1 MATQSVKIPVELQLN
16 NIQGQINN
24 LRKALSGVKE
34 GTSAYKSLNTVLQ
47 QLERQFT
54 AVQVESK
61 RAFTSQGQINHFA
74 SNIEKLGN
82 LASTFQ
88 ERMSEVDLK
97 DFNIDLTAFNAAE
110 KKVKDLSAELEQ
122 LKSGKI
128 GQKVFDNLG
137 LEELSKKLKI
147 DVTKDSLFSEVI
159 LELDEAYRAI
169 DESIDKMYQQA
180 ERAKDVRQQFAK
192 GLGKSIGKGEFSKDI
207 EALAKANSTT
217 SITAASRDSATT
229 DLLASLGLNLK
240 GVKSS
245 GNTAAEY
252 ISSVTQSISAKI
264 KEHNAKVQKEIN
276 SLTKTKSDLEDALD
290 LVSELKNNGQKNLSQ
305 EDKDNIFNLTGVNI
319 SQKSI
324 ESAQTHLN
332 DLIRK
337 SLAATQKQESSLIKI
352 DNATIQQA
360 ATNAAKQ
367 LQIDS
372 KLQAKAFVLE
382 VTKLLQAGGM
392 QQSAKDLEM
401 LPGEELPGYISR
413 LTEMVRQRGIELR
426 EEYSNIITGIRT
438 QEDLLGQTADVQLN
452 LSEENLD
459 RATLQ
464 IPQVKEDLDEAKEGL
479 KQAGQAAKDSVTSVR
494 QVGDAYE
501 EIGKDVDTAGD
512 KARGA
517 AQQLDQMTES
527 TRRLEGVKNVIRQ
540 WFGFNEVINLTKRA
554 IRDAVGNIKELDSVM
569 TEIAVVTDMTQKEL
583 WGQIDTY
590 SKMAQQYGVAT
601 TGVYEVSM
609 LYYQQGLQTAEVM
622 KMTEETLKMA
632 KIAGL
637 DYAEATDYM
646 TVAIRGFKME
656 MSDAQRVVDVYSN
669 LAAISA
675 SDTEELAV
683 AMSKTASS
691 AEAVGSSFENT
702 SAMIALMVETTRE
715 APENIGSALKSIISR
730 FGEMTTDPTKLVDSE
745 GEVMSL
751 NKVDKALRSVGISL
765 QDAQGNFRDFDDVI
779 LELSASWDT
788 IDRNTQR
795 YIATIMAG
803 NRQQSRFLALVGNN
817 ERLVELSE
825 EAANSEGAA
834 AIQTAKT
841 MDSIASKVE
850 QVKTSLQQFYSSM
863 GFEEIFKGALDWI
876 NKILNN
882 INKMSKV
889 QAFTS
894 IFNIIKSLKN
904 VVMGM
909 FNLFE
914 GRIQKISKSFQ
925 LNPDDKK
932 ARSIV
937 ELLGS
942 FIDKTLTKVHI
953 IKVDTKQAEA
963 QIANLGNKA
972 NKPLVLTGLQ
982 LSNIEQVIDGQMD
995 LSQLDP
1001 QVRELINAGKIPLS
1015 KDFKEKIQNTIG
1027 FDGDNDNEQFEVT
1040 AESIRKLGMAADKA
1054 SGELRKI
1061 EGEEDDNPTP
1071 SKKKGEQPATRKTQ
1085 VAATL
1090 LTSAATVL
1098 STAGAALTAAAL
1110 AIKDSSKAA
1119 VEKSKTQSGWGNILS
1134 GVGAGIG
1141 TGVTAGMAIG
1151 GPYGAIIGVILGAI
1165 TSLLGGAGTGISQL
1179 IDGYNYT
1186 IKEKISNAEDQ
1197 LNELRSIETQKKAEE
1212 ASLKTS
1218 LSELKS
1224 LEKAQYDSAQAAQ
1237 AYKGKMN
1244 EIAEKYPDLISGY
1257 DATGNAIIS
1266 AVALEEKL
1274 ANARLATAQASGNAA
1289 EKEWWIAELRR
1300 RGAET
1305 LLNSVFSPERDFF
1318 ESKIFDEHTIT
1329 SSQMA
1334 NYLAGGEMSYSDLV
1348 LPNQSRHGADF
1359 SVFGLPIDLAN
1370 EEMQERLLNLYSVY
1384 GEDFLQRTN
1393 LVFDKNSHRFSLP
1406 EGEEQAI
1413 FDITQQTMAHDS
1425 VFLPG
1430 LTLQG
1435 MRSLVQRGISG
1446 EQLPYDIFSQDFF
1459 EDFFEGLK
1467 QVAEDNGLNLEDYGI
1482 PVNEI
1487 QTLLKSGNW
1496 TEENSRR
1503 IYRKLFQ
1510 NADDVL
1516 LNYTEGLTNQTLKSG
1531 QTAAKEA
1538 LSRRA
1543 LTDLNMEEILQNY
1556 SGIFT
1561 SIGGEY
1567 LKQAFDSYRAND
1579 HENATWEDWLAT
1591 DDYKRVQEQMIAKL
1605 SFIDEDLAQLWDN
1618 MDLYNPTTLENALRG
1633 LGIDEKIIELILGI
1647 FNDTYSSISEIAGNR
1662 AANIKSDTAR
1672 MLFHSTNYLGEGTLE
1687 EMVQRA
1693 YDRGFSLQDV
1703 GIYVDDAGLYHLMG
1717 ERTAEQ
1723 IEKYNSLMTE
1733 NVVSMFDT
1741 GSIMPDKALPAA
1753 FYDDTIQIFNLLDE
1767 FYNQGFTKYTD
1778 NLAIGIA
1785 SVFFGIRFLPAE
1797 YLEEATSILDNLDFS
1812 NLEEIIQAKEQF
1824 QNLNVS
1830 GQYTDIIQSLQF
1842 VIQASSSQVDVL
1854 GQLTI
1859 DKAIS
1864 VANKISGFFE
1874 NVIDGFDSLEE
1885 AYKAFDGLESY
1896 DSLLEGKNFNDFFR
1910 YDEELNKWVLNT
1922 QGLSLIMSEEIQG
1935 LAEENARLQ
1944 NLQTEI
1950 ETGNFTVDYS
1960 SLDFVYDGE
1969 EIDWDKSLKD
1979 DSGDWNDK
1987 YLNLDQ
1993 RTQEFLIWAKNN
2005 GKTNL
2010 DEAWSAYIEYLKEQ
2024 IGSANLAFQNAL
2036 IDIRSNIENSID
2048 FNSLVSGE
2056 ATAEQ
2061 MAQSE
2066 GLLKAY
2072 FSTLASTM
2080 DFIDSEGNL
2089 LEGAQL
2095 EAARTAFAITK
2106 SQTAIKAL
2114 LYQDY
2119 EAFERITGITLTTAE
2134 EMELIS
2140 TQAESELELIQKLTT
2155 AKMGEWVD
2163 ISHLVD
2169 MFGEENLSG
2178 YFGEIKDGFTQIS
2191 EETKI
2196 FDLIGYIKN
2205 SADYL
2210 ALDLYQ
2216 LQDALHSYFTQISDL
2231 LTDGLSGELTFEGLE
2246 QLKAQFPELELN
2258 YRETAE
2264 GLKLSEGSVLQIYG
2278 KLKEIDSLA
2287 AEITLDGLIETTMDA
2302 EEGMNNIYNVL
2313 GRIADLNEKI
2323 SQAEYGSERQKALA
2337 LELELAEGIRDT
2349 LLEAGNA
2356 FNFMDQ
2362 DLPTSLS
2369 NPLSLWDGVGD
2380 ALTILDGD
2388 EFKNG
2393 LGSIDFTD
2401 FYNLINMM
2409 DQTGVDLKFAAQ
2421 GFGEDADLAT
2431 ELIMAAGK
2439 SLTIVDGKPIV
2450 DLSKM
2455 GEQFNLGTE
2464 GMRAGLAEG
2473 IQTLAQNEIDM
2484 IDAAIS
2490 LLETIVAMEEIGDI
2504 DVDKN
2509 GLNMEELFVLDEK
2522 GNATDFQEGVTDSF
2536 EATKK
2541 GLEEI
2546 GINASEVKIGAFTLE
2561 QLLVEDF
2568 DAYKEL
2574 EAQWGITQ
2582 DQYFK
2587 FIKGI
2592 TDTVNSKDFD
2602 PNDLPGMF
2610 KLMGQNIGEEIS
2622 INTDQFSI
2630 KVTPSGDF
2638 VYIDWT
2644 AEDIAQKVKEAGF
2657 NSVEQAQEA
2666 VTRYLNGENQSDLEF
2681 RQTLSLLGRLQTIDG
2696 TYVYIGSDGNR
2707 YEYSEPPTSEEI
2719 VQRENQIFADRMTG
2733 TNGQYTYTDGSRGQL
2748 RIESEGITVDYFIS
2762 TNEDGS
2768 TTIHYNGQEFETTEA
2783 LEEYIV
2789 NNAAIQPMIAER
2801 GTTPIEVQGKAYTKI
2816 TLATGDTVWQAEDGS
2831 TITNAGMSQLM
2842 AEEVAAAGGGEVQQI
2857 PVDAGLTVSTV
2868 TGVSLGEGA
2877 IPEEGLTLTDP
2888 ITEIKASVTTLT
2900 LGLSE
2905 EGSIS
2910 LDETTL
2916 TLIQD
2921 YNDALSTAA
2930 DLSTVNSNIT
2940 VTLTGLT
2947 AEDVTLIKDYND
2959 ASSAIN
2965 TEVTSTVN
2973 GSITIPQEVLL
2984 NILSLKEAVL
2994 ALQANPN
3001 ISTSFAAIAEE
3012 NALALIR
3019 DILAVYGYSGQTAE
3033 LIFNALDN
3041 GTIANIVTQLD
3052 AITDEEIQITAKL
3065 NDTAAQRAIDDLTK
3079 PEFKKITITYDAPS
3093 TVGPGPDTSSSGYYV
3108 SGIENS
3114 SGNKTKVGQYST
3126 LSAAADDITA
3136 KVENGTFQNGTFEI
3150 TEISADGTTLTTT
3163 ATLAELTAGT
3173 VNFSGT
3179 ISTGSVGGSTP
3190 APTVATPSVSMGPIS
3205 LPSVDTTQMMSS
3217 IQTAANTISSKI
3229 ATAGSEGAASAASAI
3244 KSTLNSIKG
3253 KTVTVKVNAPSS
3265 VSISASLTATIR
3277 VKATGGTLSSLTS
3290 NKGSVS
3296 GDTNTITGTG
3306 TPSAKGNVAL
3316 AKGSNSKVV
3325 EGRTLM
3331 GELGPELVVSGGRYY
3346 TVGNNGAEFVD
3357 LPKDAIVFNHLQT
3370 KKLLGSGKGIIGT
3383 GEPVTNERNAVAFAS
3398 GNVSGPAMASASDAL
3413 AELYKLRAMWQGLLD
3428 AAASELGG
3436 KAGGQGLGSG
3446 KGPGSGGGGGGGGG
3460 GGSGEEVPSVVGD
3473 LDRWYNLLR
3482 QIAKLEQQITYE
3494 QAKRENMRSGY
3505 DRNDSL
3511 EKQLKLL
3518 KKQYEAQKKLS
3529 KIQKSYYD
3537 ARRKDLEATDYSMIF
3552 TYDEDGLMQYVDG
3565 QGRGLDILATL
3576 NKTDKNGKAV
3586 YNAKQQLDYLKNV
3599 IKFDT
3604 SVLKTNTDGTT
3615 AKTAEEQMQNF
3626 WDGVDGWMEEMD
3638 SLYDSYNEAATAMEE
3653 ATSAMNE
3660 ILNEQIENQ
3669 LTVEEKLLKAIEARQ
3684 QAEIDRI
3691 QDEKDALEEA
3701 AQQYIDGLNSALEQE
3716 RSMYEKNESDAETSR
3731 LQRQLAILQ
3740 RSGGSASDIKS
3751 LQDQID
3757 SRLKDA
3763 YFQEQQDQID
3773 AIQEASDNQLE
3784 KLQTQIDIMT
3794 EALEYQ
3800 KQNGLLWA
3808 EVIDMMQNWTPEE
3821 MMAFIEQFDPDYKTN
3836 SPTQNQQN
3844 TEETLSQIQQWVDY
3858 NENNKRKE
3866 RQEKAWNDYY
3876 ENLED
3881 YSEDVKKQHAEGA
3894 KKAFEAAYGETE
3906 DINAAKKAADEYY
3919 AKATAPAPSDGDGND
3934 NPDPPAPTPVTGKG
3948 TVNTKKSNLNVRKG
3962 PGTGYGIMGS
3972 LKKGKTVTL
3981 TGYKDG
3987 WYKIDYNGKDGYVSG
4002 SYIKTN
4008 DKNKLPK
4015 FEKGGLVDFTG
4026 PAWVD
4031 GTKSKPEAF
4040 LSAEDTKMLKSKI
4053 FSNSDGSLQALVAA
4067 LEAITGDTSKYS
4079 ANTSTESIIIQ
4090 NAQVNI
4096 QPGVISN
4103 DYDARRAGEMALE
4116 EMVKIARKT
4125 TNRVMSK

>member
-1 MATQSVKIPVELQLN
+1 MATQSVKIPVELEVQMREIGSQISKIQRAMEQVKPDTKGYRHLETMLKSMAREFE
-16 NIQGQINN
+16 NIKKQSSETFTTRGQIDTFGRKFEHLQGLARDFGEEFKKLDLSAFKDSAFGKEFVDKISNAQQSIEELQN
-24 LRKALSGVKE
+24 KISQLGDEAFVKTVKSSQELADTLKELNAGSAESLVDEKKSVEALEKIKKSSKDLQEELRKATSDKNAKTSSRDRETRDLRKKE
-34 GTSAYKSLNTVLQ
+34 INLTAAKSEYAELQ
-47 QLERQFT
+47 EAVAKAAAELENFKK
-54 AVQVESK
+54 VQESIQAQSLK
-61 RAFTSQGQINHFA
+61 KSSLDAEDRINRL
-74 SNIEKLGN
+74 NIEKANFRSKAGRAKNGEAFFGSKGDSFDKDKLVQHLIDDLAFTNEDLERAGVLSLTEQSLDAFYKN
-82 LASTFQ
+82 LAELLKEKKASFDAQ
-88 ERMSEVDLK
+88 ISKIDKDVQDAERKLSGAQTKEASGKQALNEAQTAYNAQKAEVDRLAVEISNLEKRATEIQAKIDRNTAAANAIEKASADKASAMDTAPQVQEIQELK
-97 DFNIDLTAFNAAE
+97 NRITALEQELRKSVSAYREVDNAAE
-110 KKVKDLSAELEQ
+110 EMSDGV
-122 LKSGKI
+122 
-128 GQKVFDNLG
+128 
-137 LEELSKKLKI
+137 
-147 DVTKDSLFSEVI
+147 
-159 LELDEAYRAI
+159 
-169 DESIDKMYQQA
+169 DK
-180 ERAKDVRQQFAK
+180 AKR
-192 GLGKSIGKGEFSKDI
+192 G
-207 EALAKANSTT
+207 
-217 SITAASRDSATT
+217 T
-229 DLLASLGLNLK
+229 DGMK
-240 GVKSS
+240 
-245 GNTAAEY
+245 
-252 ISSVTQSISAKI
+252 
-264 KEHNAKVQKEIN
+264 N
-276 SLTKTKSDLEDALD
+276 SLEMASK
-290 LVSELKNNGQKNLSQ
+290 
-305 EDKDNIFNLTGVNI
+305 
-319 SQKSI
+319 
-324 ESAQTHLN
+324 SAQHLGS
-332 DLIRK
+332 IR
-337 SLAATQKQESSLIKI
+337 
-352 DNATIQQA
+352 NA
-360 ATNAAKQ
+360 
-367 LQIDS
+367 
-372 KLQAKAFVLE
+372 
-382 VTKLLQAGGM
+382 
-392 QQSAKDLEM
+392 
-401 LPGEELPGYISR
+401 
-413 LTEMVRQRGIELR
+413 
-426 EEYSNIITGIRT
+426 
-438 QEDLLGQTADVQLN
+438 
-452 LSEENLD
+452 
-459 RATLQ
+459 
-464 IPQVKEDLDEAKEGL
+464 
-479 KQAGQAAKDSVTSVR
+479 
-494 QVGDAYE
+494 
-501 EIGKDVDTAGD
+501 
-512 KARGA
+512 
-517 AQQLDQMTES
+517 
-527 TRRLEGVKNVIRQ
+527 IRQ

-554 IRDAVGNIKELDSVM
+554 IRSAVENIKELDSVM

-583 WGQIDTY
+583 WDQIDTY

-601 TGVYEVSM
+601 SGVYEVSM

-863 GFEEIFKGALDWI
+863 GFEEMFKGALDWI
-876 NKILNN
+876 TKILNN
-882 INKMSKV
+882 INKMSKA

-904 VVMGM
+904 IIMGM

-914 GRIQKISKSFQ
+914 GRIQKISKGFQ

-932 ARSIV
+932 ARTIV
-937 ELLGS
+937 ELLGA
-942 FIDKTLTKVHI
+942 FIDKTLTKAHI

-972 NKPLVLTGLQ
+972 SNPIVLNTSQ
-982 LSNIEQVIDGQMD
+982 LSDFSNLYDNHSGSRKKFGKTLTAQGIQGDIYSGYMYLFDQMRKD
-995 LSQLDP
+995 KTAFGKFNNMLLSD
-1001 QVRELINAGKIPLS
+1001 
-1015 KDFKEKIQNTIG
+1015 DIQDSDT
-1027 FDGDNDNEQFEVT
+1027 FEVT
-1040 AESIRKLGMAADKA
+1040 AESLRKLGIAADKA

-1061 EGEEDDNPTP
+1061 DGDENDNQTP
-1071 SKKKGEQPATRKTQ
+1071 GQKKGEQSAVKKTHA
-1085 VAATL
+1085 AATA
-1090 LTSAATVL
+1090 LTAVASVL

-1119 VEKSKTQSGWGNILS
+1119 TERSKTQSGLGNILS

-1141 TGVTAGMAIG
+1141 TGITTGMAIG
-1151 GPYGAIIGVILGAI
+1151 GPYGAIAGVILGAI

-1257 DATGNAIIS
+1257 DSAGNAIIS
-1266 AVALEEKL
+1266 AVQLEEKL
-1274 ANARLATAQASGNAA
+1274 AAARLATAQASDNAS

-1305 LLNSVFSPERDFF
+1305 LVNSVFSPEAGLW
-1318 ESKIFDEHTIT
+1318 ETLSGEHTVSG
-1329 SSQMA
+1329 SSLGD
-1334 NYLAGGEMSYSDLV
+1334 YLNVSSGSDYLSMNSYGNNAEWWYALDLNGE
-1348 LPNQSRHGADF
+1348 G
-1359 SVFGLPIDLAN
+1359 I
-1370 EEMQERLLNLYSVY
+1370 QEKLLNLYSMY
-1384 GEDFLQRTN
+1384 GQEFIDSYTN
-1393 LVFDKNSHRFSLP
+1393 LVFDEASGLFTLKQ
-1406 EGEEQAI
+1406 GETQAM
-1413 FDITQQTMAHDS
+1413 FKRQMLNGSSSGSWGTS
-1425 VFLPG
+1425 
-1430 LTLQG
+1430 LTLEG
-1435 MRSLVQRGISG
+1435 MRSLIQRDVSG
-1446 EQLPYDIFSQDFF
+1446 EQLPYNIFAANFF

-1467 QVAEDNGLNLEDYGI
+1467 KIATDNGLKLEDYGI
-1482 PVNEI
+1482 PISEI
-1487 QTLLKSGNW
+1487 ETALKNGTW
-1496 TEENSRR
+1496 TEEDSRR
-1503 IYRKLFQ
+1503 IYRQLFQ

-1516 LNYTEGLTNQTLKSG
+1516 LNYTEGLVNQTLQSG
-1531 QTAAKEA
+1531 QTSAKEA
-1538 LSRRA
+1538 LARSA
-1543 LTDLNMEEILQNY
+1543 LTDLHMGEILEEY

-1561 SIGGEY
+1561 SIGGAY
-1567 LKQAFDSYRAND
+1567 LQQAYEDYKAAG
-1579 HENATWEDWLAT
+1579 HEDATWEDWKAT
-1591 DDYKRVQEQMIAKL
+1591 RAASGEEYNYEDIQSQML
-1605 SFIDEDLAQLWDN
+1605 QDLRFIDEDLAQIWDN
-1618 MDLYNPTTLENALRG
+1618 MDLYNPATLENELRG
-1633 LGIDEKIIELILGI
+1633 LGLDEKIIELILGI

-1672 MLFHSTNYLGEGTLE
+1672 MLFHSTNNLGEGTPE

-1723 IEKYNSLMTE
+1723 IENYNSLMTE

-1741 GSIMPDKALPAA
+1741 GGIMPDKALPAA

-1778 NLAIGIA
+1778 NLAIGIS

-1910 YDEELNKWVLNT
+1910 YDNELNKWVLNT

-1950 ETGNFTVDYS
+1950 KTGNFTVDYS

-2010 DEAWSAYIEYLKEQ
+2010 DEAWNAYIEYLKEQ

-2061 MAQSE
+2061 MTQSE

-2106 SQTAIKAL
+2106 SQTAIKKL

-2191 EETKI
+2191 EDTKI

-2278 KLKEIDSLA
+2278 KLKEVDSLA

-2666 VTRYLNGENQSDLEF
+2666 VTRYLNGESQTDLEF

-2947 AEDVTLIKDYND
+2947 TEDVTLIKDYND

-3163 ATLAELTAGT
+3163 ATLAELIAGT

-3179 ISTGSVGGSTP
+3179 ISTGGVGGSTP
-3190 APTVATPSVSMGPIS
+3190 APAVATPSVSMGPIS

-3217 IQTAANTISSKI
+3217 IQSAANTISSKI

-3296 GDTNTITGTG
+3296 GDTNTITGTS
-3306 TPSAKGNVAL
+3306 PAKGNVAL

-3370 KKLLGSGKGIIGT
+3370 KKLLGSGKGMIGT

-3604 SVLKTNTDGTT
+3604 SVLKTNADGTT

-3934 NPDPPAPTPVTGKG
+3934 NPDPPASTPVTGKG

-4008 DKNKLPK
+4008 DKNKLSK